1 MKMNKA
7 ERLAHVLERLN
18 ADPNSQETR
27 QQARTLVSEI
37 SPLELSLAEQ
47 KLVEQGMDP
56 SELQHLCAVHLEVLE
71 PGMAEFRAKL
81 PAAHPLDTMIREHN
95 AILGFLA
102 HLGQLGRQLKKL
114 TGYDPGNPAFAALG
128 EVAKNLLDAENHHQR
143 EEQVLFPAMEQ
154 RGVTGPPRIMRLE
167 HDQLRVRKHKLL
179 ELSQQVQGMEYQAF
193 LESLA
198 DAAGYLIFHLRDH
211 IYKENNI
218 LYPTAVQTIREQS
231 VWNEIKSKC
240 DSIGYC
246 PFTKDEWK

>member
-1 MKMNKA
+1 MNKA

-154 RGVTGPPRIMRLE
+154 RGITGPPRIMRME
-167 HDQLRVRKHKLL
+167 HEQLRARKHRLL
-179 ELSQQVQGMEYQAF
+179 ELSQQVQQGMDYQAF
-193 LESLA
+193 LDSLA
-198 DAAGYLIFHLRDH
+198 ETAGYLVFNLRDH

-218 LYPTAVQTIREQS
+218 LYPTAVQTIVEES
-231 VWNEIKSKC
+231 EWAELKSKC
-240 DSIGYC
+240 DRIGYC
-246 PFTKDEWK
+246 PFTKAEWR